1 MSKHLLFSLL
11 ALLSLSSSAQDFA
24 YTELPN
30 PVQTDPQVWAKERG
44 LRVHW
49 GSIDIRYKKELPPE
63 AETLQRSLALS
74 AWRGEKVSAAFVISN
89 AGPDETVTLS
99 VSDLRKGRDLIPSER
114 LTPAFVRYVLTDG
127 LNKDGKG
134 GCGARPDHTLF
145 DSTLVADPI
154 DHLTR
159 ELIVERFSTRP
170 GWLSIHVPEDAVPGL
185 YRGTLTISTTL
196 GRTLKLP
203 FSLKVSD
210 RRLPPPSE
218 WSFMLD
224 LWQNPFAVARVHDT
238 PLWSEA
244 HFAALRPY
252 MELYRDA
259 GGKMITAS
267 IMHKPWNGQTED
279 YFRSMIS
286 WEKDVDGTWHFDFTA
301 FDKWVEFMM
310 SLGIK
315 DGITCYSMVPWDLAF
330 PYYDRSANETVFVK
344 TKPGETKYTEM
355 WTAMLTAFA
364 GHLREKG
371 WFDKTYIAMDE
382 RPRDVMKET
391 LRLIKSVDPA
401 FKVSLAGAL
410 HEDLS
415 DDLDYFCV
423 PLRSKYAPETL
434 AKREADGDITTF
446 YTSCEEPFP
455 NAFTFSDPADTEW
468 FGWYA
473 AGAGLDGYLR
483 WALNSW
489 PATPLLD
496 SRFRTWAAGD
506 TYFIYPGARSSI
518 RFERLIMGIQAY
530 EKIRIIREEFQIKG
544 DMDGFR
550 RLNEALSA
558 FDEGLMP
565 DESSADQIAKGRL
578 RLEKRN

>member
-1 MSKHLLFSLL
+1 MTKYLLSLF
-11 ALLSLSSSAQDFA
+11 ALLSLSVVAQDFA
-24 YTELPN
+24 YSELPN
-30 PVQTDPQVWAKERG
+30 PVKTDTALWQKEKG
-44 LRVHW
+44 LKAYW
-49 GSIDIRYKKELPPE
+49 GSIDVRYKKEVPPDP
-63 AETLQRSLALS
+63 ETLTDGLTLS
-74 AWRGEKVSAAFVISN
+74 AWRGEKVSAAFVLRN
-89 AGPDETVTLS
+89 AGADEAVSLS
-99 VSDLRKGRDLIPSER
+99 VSDLRKVRDLISSKYV
-114 LTPAFVRYVLTDG
+114 TSAFVRYVLTDG
-127 LNKDGKG
+127 LNPDGKG
-134 GCGARPDHTLF
+134 GCGQRPDHALF
-145 DSTLVADPI
+145 DSTLVADPV

-159 ELIVERFSTRP
+159 SLTIERFTTRP
-170 GWLSIHVPEDAVPGL
+170 GWLSIRVPRDAAPGL
-185 YRGTLTISTTL
+185 YRGTLTIHRSR
-196 GRTLKLP
+196 GRALKLP

-210 RRLPPPSE
+210 RILPPPAE
-218 WSFMLD
+218 WSFVLD
-224 LWQNPFAVARVHDT
+224 LWQNPFAVARVHGT

-244 HFAALRPY
+244 HFEALRPY
-252 MELYRDA
+252 MEMYRDA

-279 YFRSMIS
+279 YFRSMVS
-286 WEKDVDGTWHFDFTA
+286 WEKDLDGSLSFDFTA

-315 DGITCYSMVPWDLAF
+315 DGITCYSMVPWDLSF
-330 PYYDRSANETVFVK
+330 PYYDRAGNETVFVK
-344 TKPGETKYTEM
+344 TKPGEPAYTEM

-364 GHLREKG
+364 RHLREKG

-401 FKVSLAGAL
+401 FKVSLSGAL

-423 PLRSKYAPETL
+423 PLRSKYAPETI
-434 AKREADGDITTF
+434 AKRQAEGDLTTF

-455 NAFTFSDPADTEW
+455 NTFTFCDPADAEW

-473 AGAGLDGYLR
+473 AKAGLDGYLR

-489 PATPLLD
+489 PAAPLLD

-518 RFERLIMGIQAY
+518 RFERLIMGVQAY
-530 EKIRIIREEFQIKG
+530 EKIRLLREEYQIKG

-565 DESSADQIAKGRL
+565 AESSSDQIAKAL
-578 RLEKRN
+578 RELDLNN